1 MWVLK
6 SSAMLLGI
14 KKATNTSSSVHI
26 PRAVYMLK
34 KDLNLGPKF
43 WMIWRFCANRKRR
56 LRQNLSD

>member
-1 MWVLK
+1 MWALK
-6 SSAMLLGI
+6 SSAILPGI

-34 KDLNLGPKF
+34 KDLNSRPKF
-43 WMIWRFCANRKRR
+43 WMIWWFCANKKRR